1 MESVKT
7 GKTNKVGKNTEMAHT
22 KTNKETHFKQ
32 VSAITNRIR
41 SIGGIFT
48 KIAKK
53 VRELVKKHPK
63 KSSAALVV
71 LTPVACKRAKELD
84 DKVQDKSKQAEKEN
98 KINWW
103 KYSGLTIATSLLL
116 AACSAGDIDKQI
128 ELEQEKQKTEQEKK
142 EAENARDRANKSE
155 IELEQER
162 QKTNKSGIELAN
174 SQIKAEQERQKT
186 EQEKQKANKSEIE
199 LEQQKQ
205 KTINTQRDLIKE
217 QKDFIKETEQNCQEK
232 HGQLFIK
239 RARIK
244 TGITTGIAIEIEA
257 ECKTPKPTKTNQT
270 PIQPKHLP
278 NSKHPH
284 SQRGSKAQELIAY
297 LLFEQKD
304 FIIETEQKCQEKH
317 NQFFIK
323 KAGIKGGAIEVEAEC
338 KTPKPTKTNQTP
350 IQPKHLPN
358 SKQPHSQR
366 GSKAQELIAYLQK
379 ELESLPYSQK
389 AIAKQVDFYKPSS
402 IAYLELDP
410 RDFKVTEE
418 WQNENLKI
426 RSKAQ
431 AKMLE
436 MRKPQ
441 ANLSPSQSFLFV
453 QRIFA
458 DINKEIEAAANTEK
472 KAEKVGYGYSKRV

>member
-7 GKTNKVGKNTEMAHT
+7 GRTNKVGKNAETANT
-22 KTNKETHFKQ
+22 KTNKETYFKQ
-32 VSAITNRIR
+32 VSAITNRLR
-41 SIGGIFT
+41 SIGGFFT
-48 KIAKK
+48 KIVKK
-53 VRELVKKHPK
+53 VRELIKKHPE

-71 LTPVACKRAKELD
+71 LTHVACKRAKELD

-98 KINWW
+98 QINWW
-103 KYSGLTIATSLLL
+103 KYSGLTIAASLLL
-116 AACSAGDIDKQI
+116 AACNVGDIDKQI
-128 ELEQEKQKTEQEKK
+128 ELEQEKK
-142 EAENARDRANKSE
+142 EVENARDRANKSG
-155 IELEQER
+155 IELEQQRQKTEQER

-186 EQEKQKANKSEIE
+186 NKSGIE
-199 LEQQKQ
+199 LEQQRQKAEQEKQ

-239 RARIK
+239 KTRIK

-257 ECKTPKPTKTNQT
+257 ECKTPKP
-270 PIQPKHLP
+270 
-278 NSKHPH
+278 
-284 SQRGSKAQELIAY
+284 A
-297 LLFEQKD
+297 
-304 FIIETEQKCQEKH
+304 
-317 NQFFIK
+317 
-323 KAGIKGGAIEVEAEC
+323 
-338 KTPKPTKTNQTP
+338 KTNQTP

-358 SKQPHSQR
+358 SKQPRSQR

-389 AIAKQVDFYKPSS
+389 AIAKQVNFYKPSS

-436 MRKPQ
+436 MRKTQ
-441 ANLSPSQSFLFV
+441 ANLSPFQSLLFV
-453 QRIFA
+453 QKIFA
-458 DINKEIEAAANTEK
+458 DINKEIKVVANTEK
-472 KAEKVGYGYSKRV
+472 KAEKAGYGYSKRM

>member
-1 MESVKT
+1 MELVKT
-7 GKTNKVGKNTEMAHT
+7 GKTNKVGKNTEMANT
-22 KTNKETHFKQ
+22 KANKETHFKQ
-32 VSAITNRIR
+32 VSTITNTLR

-63 KSSAALVV
+63 KSNVALVV
-71 LTPVACKRAKELD
+71 LTHVACKRAKELD

-98 KINWW
+98 QINWW

-128 ELEQEKQKTEQEKK
+128 ELEQEKQKANKSGIELEQERQKTEQERQKT
-142 EAENARDRANKSE
+142 NKSE

-174 SQIKAEQERQKT
+174 SQIKAEQEQQKT
-186 EQEKQKANKSEIE
+186 
-199 LEQQKQ
+199 EQQKQ

-239 RARIK
+239 KARIK

-257 ECKTPKPTKTNQT
+257 ECKTPKPAK
-270 PIQPKHLP
+270 I
-278 NSKHPH
+278 
-284 SQRGSKAQELIAY
+284 
-297 LLFEQKD
+297 
-304 FIIETEQKCQEKH
+304 
-317 NQFFIK
+317 
-323 KAGIKGGAIEVEAEC
+323 
-338 KTPKPTKTNQTP
+338 NQTP

-358 SKQPHSQR
+358 SKQPRSQR

-402 IAYLELDP
+402 VAYLELDP
-410 RDFKVTEE
+410 RDFNVTEE
-418 WQNENLKI
+418 WQKENLKI

-436 MRKPQ
+436 MRNPQ
-441 ANLSPSQSFLFV
+441 AHLSTSQSLLFV
-453 QRIFA
+453 QKIFA
-458 DINKEIEAAANTEK
+458 DISKEIEVVANTEK
-472 KAEKVGYGYSKRV
+472 KVEKAGYGYSKRM

>member
-1 MESVKT
+1 MKSVKT
-7 GKTNKVGKNTEMAHT
+7 GKTNKVGKNTEMANT
-22 KTNKETHFKQ
+22 KANKETHFKQ
-32 VSAITNRIR
+32 VSAIINTLK

-63 KSSAALVV
+63 KSNAALVV
-71 LTPVACKRAKELD
+71 LTHVACRKAKELD
-84 DKVQDKSKQAEKEN
+84 DKIQDKSKQAEKEN
-98 KINWW
+98 QINWW

-116 AACSAGDIDKQI
+116 AACSAGDTDKQ
-128 ELEQEKQKTEQEKK
+128 
-142 EAENARDRANKSE
+142 

-162 QKTNKSGIELAN
+162 QKTNKSGIELE
-174 SQIKAEQERQKT
+174 QQRQKTEQERQKT
-186 EQEKQKANKSEIE
+186 EQERQKTNKSGIE
-199 LEQQKQ
+199 LEQEKQKTEQEKQKTSNIETNSQIKVEQEKQ

-217 QKDFIKETEQNCQEK
+217 QKDFIKETEQNCQE
-232 HGQLFIK
+232 
-239 RARIK
+239 
-244 TGITTGIAIEIEA
+244 
-257 ECKTPKPTKTNQT
+257 N
-270 PIQPKHLP
+270 
-278 NSKHPH
+278 
-284 SQRGSKAQELIAY
+284 
-297 LLFEQKD
+297 
-304 FIIETEQKCQEKH
+304 H

-323 KAGIKGGAIEVEAEC
+323 KVGIKAGIGIEVEAEC

-350 IQPKHLPN
+350 IQPKHLPS
-358 SKQPHSQR
+358 SKQPRSQR

-418 WQNENLKI
+418 WQKENLKI

-436 MRKPQ
+436 MRSLKPDPQ
-441 ANLSPSQSFLFV
+441 AHLPTSQSLLFV
-453 QRIFA
+453 QKIFA
-458 DINKEIEAAANTEK
+458 DVNKEIKAAANTEK
-472 KAEKVGYGYSKRV
+472 KVEKAGYGYSKRM

>member
-1 MESVKT
+1 MES
-7 GKTNKVGKNTEMAHT
+7 GKTNKVGKNAEMANA
-22 KTNKETHFKQ
+22 KTNKGTHFKQ
-32 VSAITNRIR
+32 ASAITNTLR

-63 KSSAALVV
+63 KINAALVV
-71 LTPVACKRAKELD
+71 LTHVACKRAKELD

-98 KINWW
+98 QINWW

-116 AACSAGDIDKQI
+116 AACNAGDIDKQI
-128 ELEQEKQKTEQEKK
+128 ELEQEKQKANKSGIELEQERQKTEQEKQK
-142 EAENARDRANKSE
+142 ANKSE

-239 RARIK
+239 KTRIK
-244 TGITTGIAIEIEA
+244 TGITTGIAIEI
-257 ECKTPKPTKTNQT
+257 
-270 PIQPKHLP
+270 
-278 NSKHPH
+278 
-284 SQRGSKAQELIAY
+284 
-297 LLFEQKD
+297 
-304 FIIETEQKCQEKH
+304 
-317 NQFFIK
+317 
-323 KAGIKGGAIEVEAEC
+323 EAEC

-436 MRKPQ
+436 MRNPQ
-441 ANLSPSQSFLFV
+441 AHLSTSQSLLFV
-453 QRIFA
+453 QKIFA
-458 DINKEIEAAANTEK
+458 DVNKEIEVVANTEK
-472 KAEKVGYGYSKRV
+472 KAEKAGYGYSKRV

>member
-1 MESVKT
+1 MKSVKT
-7 GKTNKVGKNTEMAHT
+7 GKTNKVGKNAETANT
-22 KTNKETHFKQ
+22 KANKETHFKQ
-32 VSAITNRIR
+32 VSAITNRLR

-63 KSSAALVV
+63 KSKVALVV
-71 LTPVACKRAKELD
+71 LTHAACKRAKELD

-98 KINWW
+98 QINWW

-116 AACSAGDIDKQI
+116 AACNAGDIDKQI
-128 ELEQEKQKTEQEKK
+128 ELEQEKQKANKSGIELEQERQKTEQEKQK
-142 EAENARDRANKSE
+142 ANKSE

-174 SQIKAEQERQKT
+174 NQIKVEQERQKT

-239 RARIK
+239 KTRIK

-257 ECKTPKPTKTNQT
+257 ECKTPKP
-270 PIQPKHLP
+270 
-278 NSKHPH
+278 
-284 SQRGSKAQELIAY
+284 A
-297 LLFEQKD
+297 
-304 FIIETEQKCQEKH
+304 
-317 NQFFIK
+317 
-323 KAGIKGGAIEVEAEC
+323 
-338 KTPKPTKTNQTP
+338 KTNQTP

-389 AIAKQVDFYKPSS
+389 AIAKQVNFYKPSS

-441 ANLSPSQSFLFV
+441 ANLSPFQSFSIIQNIV
-453 QRIFA
+453 A
-458 DINKEIEAAANTEK
+458 DVNKEIEAAANTEK
-472 KAEKVGYGYSKRV
+472 KAEKVGYGYSKRM

>member
-7 GKTNKVGKNTEMAHT
+7 GKTNKVGKNTETADT
-22 KTNKETHFKQ
+22 KANKETHFKQ
-32 VSAITNRIR
+32 ASAITNIIR
-41 SIGGIFT
+41 SIGGFFT
-48 KIAKK
+48 KIMKR

-63 KSSAALVV
+63 KSKAAVVV
-71 LTPVACKRAKELD
+71 LTHVACKEAKELD

-98 KINWW
+98 QINWW

-116 AACSAGDIDKQI
+116 AACSVGDIDKQI
-128 ELEQEKQKTEQEKK
+128 ELEQEKQKTEQEQQKTEQEK
-142 EAENARDRANKSE
+142 QKANKSG

-186 EQEKQKANKSEIE
+186 EQEKQKTNKSEIE

-205 KTINTQRDLIKE
+205 KTINTQRGLIKE

-278 NSKHPH
+278 NSKQPR
-284 SQRGSKAQELIAY
+284 SQRGSK
-297 LLFEQKD
+297 
-304 FIIETEQKCQEKH
+304 T
-317 NQFFIK
+317 
-323 KAGIKGGAIEVEAEC
+323 
-338 KTPKPTKTNQTP
+338 
-350 IQPKHLPN
+350 
-358 SKQPHSQR
+358 
-366 GSKAQELIAYLQK
+366 QELIAYLQK

-389 AIAKQVDFYKPSS
+389 AIAKQVNFYKPSS
-402 IAYLELDP
+402 IAHLELDP
-410 RDFKVTEE
+410 RDFNVTEE
-418 WQNENLKI
+418 CNYLAS
-426 RSKAQ
+426 SKLLNFL
-431 AKMLE
+431 MLT
-436 MRKPQ
+436 
-441 ANLSPSQSFLFV
+441 F
-453 QRIFA
+453 
-458 DINKEIEAAANTEK
+458 
-472 KAEKVGYGYSKRV
+472 

>member
-7 GKTNKVGKNTEMAHT
+7 GKTNKVGKNAETANT
-22 KTNKETHFKQ
+22 KANKETHFKQ
-32 VSAITNRIR
+32 ASAITNTIR
-41 SIGGIFT
+41 SIGGFFT
-48 KIAKK
+48 KIVKK

-63 KSSAALVV
+63 KSKAALVV
-71 LTPVACKRAKELD
+71 LTHVACKKAKELD

-98 KINWW
+98 QINWW
-103 KYSGLTIATSLLL
+103 KYLGLTIATSLLL
-116 AACSAGDIDKQI
+116 AACSVGDIDKQI
-128 ELEQEKQKTEQEKK
+128 ELEQEKQEANKSGIELEQQRQKTEQERQKT
-142 EAENARDRANKSE
+142 NKSE

-239 RARIK
+239 KTRIK

-270 PIQPKHLP
+270 PK
-278 NSKHPH
+278 
-284 SQRGSKAQELIAY
+284 E
-297 LLFEQKD
+297 
-304 FIIETEQKCQEKH
+304 
-317 NQFFIK
+317 
-323 KAGIKGGAIEVEAEC
+323 
-338 KTPKPTKTNQTP
+338 
-350 IQPKHLPN
+350 PKHLPN

-366 GSKAQELIAYLQK
+366 GSKAQEFIAYLQK

-389 AIAKQVDFYKPSS
+389 AIVKQVDFYRPSS

-441 ANLSPSQSFLFV
+441 ANLSPFQSFSILQNIV
-453 QRIFA
+453 A

-472 KAEKVGYGYSKRV
+472 KAEKVGYGYSKRM

>member
-1 MESVKT
+1 MKSVKT
-7 GKTNKVGKNTEMAHT
+7 GKTNKVGKNTEMANT
-22 KTNKETHFKQ
+22 KTNKKTHFKQ
-32 VSAITNRIR
+32 VSAIINRIR

-53 VRELVKKHPK
+53 VRELFKKHPK
-63 KSSAALVV
+63 KSNAALVV
-71 LTPVACKRAKELD
+71 LIHAACKRAKELD

-98 KINWW
+98 QINWW
-103 KYSGLTIATSLLL
+103 KYSGLIIATSLLL
-116 AACSAGDIDKQI
+116 AACSTGDIDKQI
-128 ELEQEKQKTEQEKK
+128 ELEQEKK
-142 EAENARDRANKSE
+142 EAENARDRANKSG
-155 IELEQER
+155 IELEQQRQKTEQER
-162 QKTNKSGIELAN
+162 QKTNKSGIELE
-174 SQIKAEQERQKT
+174 QQRQKTEQERQKT
-186 EQEKQKANKSEIE
+186 NKSGIE
-199 LEQQKQ
+199 LEQQRQKAEQEKQ

-239 RARIK
+239 KTRIK

-257 ECKTPKPTKTNQT
+257 ECKTPKP
-270 PIQPKHLP
+270 
-278 NSKHPH
+278 
-284 SQRGSKAQELIAY
+284 A
-297 LLFEQKD
+297 
-304 FIIETEQKCQEKH
+304 
-317 NQFFIK
+317 
-323 KAGIKGGAIEVEAEC
+323 
-338 KTPKPTKTNQTP
+338 KTNQTP

-389 AIAKQVDFYKPSS
+389 AIAKQVNFYRPSS

-441 ANLSPSQSFLFV
+441 ANLSPSQSFSILQNIV
-453 QRIFA
+453 A
-458 DINKEIEAAANTEK
+458 DINKEIKIVANTEK
-472 KAEKVGYGYSKRV
+472 KAEKVGYGYSKRM

>member
-7 GKTNKVGKNTEMAHT
+7 GKTNKVGKNTETANT
-22 KTNKETHFKQ
+22 KANEETHFKQ
-32 VSAITNRIR
+32 ANAITNIIR
-41 SIGGIFT
+41 SIGGFFT

-53 VRELVKKHPK
+53 VRGLVKKHPK
-63 KSSAALVV
+63 KSKAALVV
-71 LTPVACKRAKELD
+71 LTHVACKKAKELD

-98 KINWW
+98 QINWW

-116 AACSAGDIDKQI
+116 AACSAGDTDKQI
-128 ELEQEKQKTEQEKK
+128 ELEQEKQKTEQEQQKTEQERQK
-142 EAENARDRANKSE
+142 ANGSG

-186 EQEKQKANKSEIE
+186 NKSGIE

-239 RARIK
+239 KARIK

-257 ECKTPKPTKTNQT
+257 ECKTPKP
-270 PIQPKHLP
+270 
-278 NSKHPH
+278 
-284 SQRGSKAQELIAY
+284 A
-297 LLFEQKD
+297 
-304 FIIETEQKCQEKH
+304 
-317 NQFFIK
+317 
-323 KAGIKGGAIEVEAEC
+323 
-338 KTPKPTKTNQTP
+338 KTNQTP

-358 SKQPHSQR
+358 SKQPRSQR

-410 RDFKVTEE
+410 RDFNVTEE
-418 WQNENLKI
+418 WQKENLKI

-436 MRKPQ
+436 MRSLKLDPQ
-441 ANLSPSQSFLFV
+441 AHLSTSQSLLLV
-453 QRIFA
+453 QKIFA
-458 DINKEIEAAANTEK
+458 DVNKEIEVAANTEK
-472 KAEKVGYGYSKRV
+472 KAEKAGYGYSKRM

>member
-1 MESVKT
+1 MESVKA
-7 GKTNKVGKNTEMAHT
+7 GKTNKVGKNTEMVNI

-32 VSAITNRIR
+32 ASTITNMIR

-48 KIAKK
+48 KIMKR

-63 KSSAALVV
+63 RSNVALVV
-71 LTPVACKRAKELD
+71 LTHAACKRAKELD

-103 KYSGLTIATSLLL
+103 KHSGLTIATSLLL
-116 AACSAGDIDKQI
+116 AACSVGDIDKQI
-128 ELEQEKQKTEQEKK
+128 ELEQEKQE
-142 EAENARDRANKSE
+142 ANKSG

-239 RARIK
+239 KARIK
-244 TGITTGIAIEIEA
+244 TGITTGI
-257 ECKTPKPTKTNQT
+257 
-270 PIQPKHLP
+270 
-278 NSKHPH
+278 
-284 SQRGSKAQELIAY
+284 
-297 LLFEQKD
+297 
-304 FIIETEQKCQEKH
+304 
-317 NQFFIK
+317 
-323 KAGIKGGAIEVEAEC
+323 AIEVEAEC

-350 IQPKHLPN
+350 TQPKHLPN
-358 SKQPHSQR
+358 SKQPRSQR

-389 AIAKQVDFYKPSS
+389 AIAKQVNFYRPSS

-410 RDFKVTEE
+410 RDFNVTEE
-418 WQNENLKI
+418 WQKENLKI

-436 MRKPQ
+436 MRDLKPDPQ
-441 ANLSPSQSFLFV
+441 AHFPTSQSLLFV
-453 QRIFA
+453 QKIFA
-458 DINKEIEAAANTEK
+458 DINKEIKIAANTEK
-472 KAEKVGYGYSKRV
+472 KVEKAGYGYSKRM

>member
-7 GKTNKVGKNTEMAHT
+7 GRTNKVGKNTEMANT

-32 VSAITNRIR
+32 VSAITNRLK

-63 KSSAALVV
+63 KSNVALVV
-71 LTPVACKRAKELD
+71 LTHVACKRAKELD

-98 KINWW
+98 QINWW

-128 ELEQEKQKTEQEKK
+128 ELEQEKK
-142 EAENARDRANKSE
+142 EVENARDRANKSG

-162 QKTNKSGIELAN
+162 QKTNKSGIELEQQRQKTEQEKQKTNKSEIELAN
-174 SQIKAEQERQKT
+174 SQIKAEQE
-186 EQEKQKANKSEIE
+186 
-199 LEQQKQ
+199 KQ
-205 KTINTQRDLIKE
+205 KTSNIQKDLVKE
-217 QKDFIKETEQNCQEK
+217 QKDLVKEQKDLVKKAEQNCQEN
-232 HGQLFIK
+232 HSQFFIK
-239 RARIK
+239 KVGIK
-244 TGITTGIAIEIEA
+244 GGIAIEIEA
-257 ECKTPKPTKTNQT
+257 ECKTPKP
-270 PIQPKHLP
+270 
-278 NSKHPH
+278 
-284 SQRGSKAQELIAY
+284 A
-297 LLFEQKD
+297 
-304 FIIETEQKCQEKH
+304 
-317 NQFFIK
+317 
-323 KAGIKGGAIEVEAEC
+323 
-338 KTPKPTKTNQTP
+338 KTNQTP

-366 GSKAQELIAYLQK
+366 KSKTQELIAYLQK

-389 AIAKQVDFYKPSS
+389 AIAKQVNFYKPSS

-410 RDFKVTEE
+410 RDFNVTEE

-436 MRKPQ
+436 MRNLKPYPQ
-441 ANLSPSQSFLFV
+441 AHLSTSQSLLFV
-453 QRIFA
+453 QKIFA
-458 DINKEIEAAANTEK
+458 DINKEIKIVANTEK
-472 KAEKVGYGYSKRV
+472 KVEKADYGYSKRM

>member
-1 MESVKT
+1 MKSVKT
-7 GKTNKVGKNTEMAHT
+7 GKTNKVGKNAETANT

-32 VSAITNRIR
+32 VSAITNRLR

-53 VRELVKKHPK
+53 VRELFKKHPK
-63 KSSAALVV
+63 KSKVALVV
-71 LTPVACKRAKELD
+71 LTHVACKRAKELD
-84 DKVQDKSKQAEKEN
+84 DKVQDKSKQAEREN
-98 KINWW
+98 QINWW

-128 ELEQEKQKTEQEKK
+128 ELEQEKK
-142 EAENARDRANKSE
+142 EVENARDRANKSG
-155 IELEQER
+155 IELEQQRQKTEQER
-162 QKTNKSGIELAN
+162 QKTNKSGIEL
-174 SQIKAEQERQKT
+174 EQQRQKA
-186 EQEKQKANKSEIE
+186 EQEKQKTIK
-199 LEQQKQ
+199 EQKDLVKEQKDLVKEQ
-205 KTINTQRDLIKE
+205 KDLVKE

-278 NSKHPH
+278 NSK
-284 SQRGSKAQELIAY
+284 
-297 LLFEQKD
+297 
-304 FIIETEQKCQEKH
+304 
-317 NQFFIK
+317 
-323 KAGIKGGAIEVEAEC
+323 
-338 KTPKPTKTNQTP
+338 
-350 IQPKHLPN
+350 QPR
-358 SKQPHSQR
+358 SQR

-418 WQNENLKI
+418 WQKENLKI

-436 MRKPQ
+436 MRNPQ
-441 ANLSPSQSFLFV
+441 AHLSTSQSLLFV
-453 QRIFA
+453 QKIFA
-458 DINKEIEAAANTEK
+458 DVNKEIEAVANTEK

>member
-1 MESVKT
+1 MKSVKI
-7 GKTNKVGKNTEMAHT
+7 GKTNKVGKNTETADT

-32 VSAITNRIR
+32 ASTITNTLR

-63 KSSAALVV
+63 KSKAALVV
-71 LTPVACKRAKELD
+71 LTHAACKKAKELD

-98 KINWW
+98 QINWW
-103 KYSGLTIATSLLL
+103 KYSGLTIAASLLL
-116 AACSAGDIDKQI
+116 AACSVGDIDKQI
-128 ELEQEKQKTEQEKK
+128 ELEQEKQKTEQEQQKTEQERQK
-142 EAENARDRANKSE
+142 ANRSG

-186 EQEKQKANKSEIE
+186 EQEKQKTNKSEIE

-278 NSKHPH
+278 NSK
-284 SQRGSKAQELIAY
+284 
-297 LLFEQKD
+297 
-304 FIIETEQKCQEKH
+304 
-317 NQFFIK
+317 
-323 KAGIKGGAIEVEAEC
+323 
-338 KTPKPTKTNQTP
+338 
-350 IQPKHLPN
+350 QPR
-358 SKQPHSQR
+358 SQR

-379 ELESLPYSQK
+379 ELEFLPYSQK

-410 RDFKVTEE
+410 RDFNATEE
-418 WQNENLKI
+418 WQKENLKI

-436 MRKPQ
+436 MRSLKPDPQ
-441 ANLSPSQSFLFV
+441 AHLSTSQSLLFV
-453 QRIFA
+453 QKIFA
-458 DINKEIEAAANTEK
+458 DVSKEIEAAANTEK
-472 KAEKVGYGYSKRV
+472 KVEKADYGYSKRM